1 MKDYKHPLF
10 DEIYSFDK
18 IESTNLRAKKLIKT
32 GEARGNF
39 LVISRVQSGGIGRNR
54 NLWFSPEGGI
64 WFTAGL
70 YGLFVE
76 SNLTIFTGICI
87 HKALTLLFPEIKS
100 NLKIKWPN
108 DIYLNNKKLC
118 GILSNSFQ
126 AEKYHLLGIGLNS
139 NVCEIPPELSDIAIS
154 LRKELDHNIDNK
166 MLITKI
172 FDNFASDLPDFI
184 EGKLD
189 VKYYNEHSLLKG
201 CSIELDTDFDKF
213 SGIAKGINK
222 NGALLIEL
230 KPGMIQPFYAGSIVS
245 WDG

>member
-1 MKDYKHPLF
+1 MKDFQHPLF
-10 DEIYSFDK
+10 DEIYCFDK
-18 IESTNLRAKKLIKT
+18 IESTNLKAKKLIRT

-39 LVISRVQSGGIGRNR
+39 LVISRIQSGGIGRNR
-54 NLWFSPEGGI
+54 NLWFSPDGGI
-64 WFTAGL
+64 WMSVGL
-70 YGLFVE
+70 YGLTVS

-87 HKALTLLFPEIKS
+87 HKALTELFPEIKS

-118 GILSNSFQ
+118 GILSSNLQ

-139 NVCEIPPELSDIAIS
+139 NVCEIPLELKDIAIS
-154 LRKELDHNIDNK
+154 LRKELDYNIDNK
-166 MLITKI
+166 VLVSKI
-172 FDNFASDLPDFI
+172 FNNFASDLPDFI

-201 CSIELDTDFDKF
+201 RNIELDTDFDKF

-222 NGALLIEL
+222 SGALLIEL
-230 KPGMIQPFYAGSIVS
+230 KPGMIQPFYAGTVIS
-245 WDG
+245 WN